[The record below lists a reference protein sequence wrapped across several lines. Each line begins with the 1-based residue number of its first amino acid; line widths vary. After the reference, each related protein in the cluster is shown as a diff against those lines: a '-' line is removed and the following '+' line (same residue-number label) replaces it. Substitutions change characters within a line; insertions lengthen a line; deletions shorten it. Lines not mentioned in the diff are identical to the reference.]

1 MSKKPI
7 RITEQDIRNMVVE
20 SIRMI
25 TETENG
31 GGATDDASQVIEFE
45 IPMLDEDALIHF
57 KNKLMQ
63 LKKTALSIGG
73 DIDIKI
79 STVKGTVKR
88 EAWDSTMGVSKGVYR
103 EEDLAHFTIIPYTPI
118 IKKSG
123 YKYIGSIV
131 PMVVNFDGK
140 SEETMIVS
148 LSNEFKGNDELRNEL
163 QKSSMRMTC
172 DGCHR
177 ETSRGI
183 YFCFMEENTGKVLKF
198 GSKCAA
204 KYFGIDVSQKVHALF
219 SGLMSLGNEPYVIY
233 DPDGFPMDKIREPR
247 LSSLAKTQ
255 GESKNAEMDNMIL
268 RGCMAIA
275 EYGPYCN
282 MKTSMTHAKTIEDL
296 LKNASSSCYD
306 YKGNFD
312 RTLYQ
317 MKVEHLRK
325 NYPELFTLRTEA
337 IKLANEFSSEGAK
350 FFFNMTPKSE
360 FDEKIKGIGLLICGG
375 LIQKKQIGK
384 FSYLNFIPYCVSKFF
399 KDKADKDP
407 QNADKVTKPIEP
419 FNGMK
424 TFNVTVSNIDTKQT
438 RYGKNFYKV
447 FAITDNK
454 EEVTW
459 NIFRGEPPFTK
470 GDNIEI
476 SASYNYQ
483 YKSLDNVKIVSE
495 VQKNDKNGQ
504 ENEINYPA
512 DGTRYKKEGFII
524 QKLEPTYLVVK
535 CERDGCE
542 YYISNVSQA
551 FGYYGVTREKF
562 DLTQLSV
569 GEKVTIDGTVASYIS
584 QRTGKRGYKLLRVA
598 GLPKS
603 DD

>member
-1 MSKKPI
+1 MTKKVI
-7 RITEQDIRNMVVE
+7 RLTEQDIRNMVFE

-25 TETENG
+25 TEAENG
-31 GGATDDASQVIEFE
+31 EGATNDASQVIEFE

-79 STVKGTVKR
+79 STVKGKVKR
-88 EAWDSTMGVSKGVYR
+88 EAWDSNTGTVRGVYR
-103 EEDLAHFTIIPYTPI
+103 DEELAHFAIVPYTPI

-131 PMVVNFDGK
+131 PMVVNFDDK

-148 LSNEFKGNDELRNEL
+148 LSNEFKGNDELRSEL

-183 YFCFMEENTGKVLKF
+183 YFCFMEESTGKVLKF

-204 KYFGIDVSQKVHALF
+204 KYFGIDVGKKVQSLF
-219 SGLMSLGNEPYVIY
+219 NGLMSLGNEPYVIY

-255 GESKNAEMDNMIL
+255 GDRENAEMDNMIL

-282 MKTSMTHAKTIEDL
+282 MKTSMTHAKTLEDL
-296 LKNASSSCYD
+296 LKNASNSCYD
-306 YKGNFD
+306 YNGNFD
-312 RTLYQ
+312 RDLYQ
-317 MKVEHLRK
+317 IKVEQLRK
-325 NYPELFTLRTEA
+325 NYSELFALRAEA

-384 FSYLNFIPYCVSKFF
+384 FNYLNFIPYCVSKFF

-495 VQKNDKNGQ
+495 VQKNDKNEQ
-504 ENEINYPA
+504 ENEINYPV
-512 DGTRYKKEGFII
+512 DGTRYKKERFII

-535 CERDGCE
+535 CERDNCE
-542 YYISNVSQA
+542 YYISNVSQG

-562 DLTQLSV
+562 DLTQLSI
-569 GEKVTIDGTVASYIS
+569 GERVTIDGTVASYIS
-584 QRTGKRGYKLLRVA
+584 QRTGKKGYKLLRVT

-603 DD
+603 E